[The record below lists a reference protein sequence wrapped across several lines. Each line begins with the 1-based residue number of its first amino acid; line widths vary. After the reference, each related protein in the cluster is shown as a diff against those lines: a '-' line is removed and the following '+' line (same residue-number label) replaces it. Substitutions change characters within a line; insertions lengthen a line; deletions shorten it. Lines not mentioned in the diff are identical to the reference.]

1 MNFESHWLNLAS
13 ESRDLIVLHDNKSRI
28 AVGVLH
34 RRFAAAALFMLTVA
48 PLFLP
53 FAVPGPDSA
62 LPACCRRDGKH
73 HCAMM
78 EQLQAQMQKQS
89 SEATFKTAPDLCPYR
104 SALFSR
110 TAPHAIGV
118 PVNAA
123 YYAGAVS
130 HPAVSIQVRV
140 WARISSA
147 RSHQKRG
154 PPTLLS

>member
-1 MNFESHWLNLAS
+1 MRRGATLLLLVVTTLPVWLS
-13 ESRDLIVLHDNKSRI
+13 
-28 AVGVLH
+28 
-34 RRFAAAALFMLTVA
+34 FA
-48 PLFLP
+48 PFLS
-53 FAVPGPDSA
+53 GPQ

-78 EQLQAQMQKQS
+78 GQLQGQMQKQS

-110 TAPHAIGV
+110 TGPHTVGV
-118 PVNAA
+118 PVNRA
-123 YYAGAVS
+123 YYAGTVS
-130 HPAVSIQVRV
+130 HPAVTISVRI

-147 RSHQKRG
+147 RSHKKRG